1 MHAQEPRVLP
11 TPTPPCPESYTPP
24 APQPFEESHY
34 YIPNSMILWKG
45 LAGSHGA
52 QGGKHTEGRRP
63 QFTNHVRP
71 PLPAQHQRCS
81 SRQKRKPPHQYM
93 HLNSAREQPSPWA
106 LHSTRTGPT
115 WESAGQHRRSKGALA
130 PARPL
135 PSADASHAETQPT
148 STVIKP
154 T

>member
-52 QGGKHTEGRRP
+52 QGGKHTEGRPP

-71 PLPAQHQRCS
+71 PSPSSTPALQ
-81 SRQKRKPPHQYM
+81 
-93 HLNSAREQPSPWA
+93 
-106 LHSTRTGPT
+106 
-115 WESAGQHRRSKGALA
+115 LA
-130 PARPL
+130 PKTQT
-135 PSADASHAETQPT
+135 ASPIHAP
-148 STVIKP
+148 
-154 T
+154 